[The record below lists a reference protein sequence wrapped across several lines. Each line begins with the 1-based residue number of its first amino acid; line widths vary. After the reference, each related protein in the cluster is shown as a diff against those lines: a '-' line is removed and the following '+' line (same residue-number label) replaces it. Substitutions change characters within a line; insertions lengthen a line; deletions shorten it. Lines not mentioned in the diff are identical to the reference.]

1 VRNLLTRRPRHD
13 EVSAVELYLVRHGI
27 AEKGGDMGDV
37 QRALTP
43 KGRARM
49 EAIAR
54 ALRILEVRPDLILT
68 SPLRRAQETAAILA
82 RGLGNV
88 ELTELSQLA
97 LNGAHPSELS
107 HLLSGYQGVETLMVV
122 GHQPSLGKLASF
134 LLCGSPE
141 GCELEFKKG
150 GVARLY
156 AQTGG
161 EAVRYRL
168 EWLLGPRVMRKI

>member
-1 VRNLLTRRPRHD
+1 
-13 EVSAVELYLVRHGI
+13 VED
-27 AEKGGDMGDV
+27 A

-54 ALRILEVRPDLILT
+54 ALRIVKAHPDLILT

-88 ELTELSQLA
+88 ELSELSQLA
-97 LNGAHPSELS
+97 ENGAHPSDLS
-107 HLLSGYQGVETLMVV
+107 RLLASYQAVTELMVV

-134 LLCGSPE
+134 LLCGSPD
-141 GCELEFKKG
+141 GCALEFKKG
-150 GVARLY
+150 GVALLC
-156 AQTGG
+156 AQTGESVG
-161 EAVRYRL
+161 YQLR
-168 EWLLGPRVMRKI
+168 WLLAPRILRKF